1 MVTMQDIRWETAEL
15 EDGSATRWR
24 AAEGGCAGGA
34 VWWKERCHA
43 HAEDAR
49 ERVTERGTLDGP
61 AAVETGRHEHTI
73 AITSER
79 RF

>member
-1 MVTMQDIRWETAEL
+1 MGAPP
-15 EDGSATRWR
+15 DGGLRR
-24 AAEGGCAGGA
+24 AAVLGGA